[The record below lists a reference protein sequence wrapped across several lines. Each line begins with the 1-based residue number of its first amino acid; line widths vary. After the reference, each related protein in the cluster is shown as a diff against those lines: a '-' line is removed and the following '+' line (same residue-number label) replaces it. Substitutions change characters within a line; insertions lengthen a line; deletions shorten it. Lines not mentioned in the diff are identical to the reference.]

1 MTTTGTLRFPT
12 ADDALGLTNVG
23 DVRISPDGEQ
33 VAFVLAYPD
42 QGDETAPK
50 SHIWTVPAN
59 GGAPRQLTAG
69 PRSDS
74 SPIWSPDGQTLAFL
88 SDREE
93 KDKLHIHL
101 LPGGGGEATQLTKL
115 DGGVVGP
122 RNLDHMV
129 WSADGKRIA
138 YLHADPET
146 EEEKRRKEEKNDA
159 VEFEKVPKFTRLY
172 VADVDSGD
180 AACVSPDGL
189 QVWEFCWSP
198 DADEFVAVASDLPFD
213 WSWYTCRI
221 VTFPVEGG
229 PARTLHHSKRQVAKP
244 AISPDGSRVA
254 FLSSNW
260 SDRGMASGGV
270 FVVSREGGEARELS
284 ADHVASAYS
293 LAWSADGTKLL
304 TAADEQG
311 ETGIAE
317 IVVSTG
323 RRQSL
328 WRGSASISDL
338 TPPDAAGRLP
348 FAKSDPASPPDV
360 WVAELKSGEF
370 EWTKLTDL
378 NPQASE
384 FRVGRAEPVHWKAAD
399 GTEIQGLVIRPVAP
413 DSKDPYPMITMVH
426 GGPTG
431 AWSPSYNVG
440 ADWYGVLEHG
450 IAVFLPNPRGST
462 GWGLEF
468 AEANIGD
475 MGGKDWEDIQS
486 GIDHCVAQG
495 IADPDRLGIGGG
507 SYGGYMAAW
516 AVTQSDR
523 FKAAIMRA
531 GISDWRSFHGRSA
544 LAGWDS
550 VHYGDADPYELD
562 GTLSKFSPITHV
574 KRVKTPTLIIHG
586 EIDPVCPV
594 EQAYSFHRAL
604 KDLGVETEL
613 VVYPREGHGTNER
626 AHRLDLRR
634 RTLEWF
640 VDRLTK

>member
-1 MTTTGTLRFPT
+1 MRTLRFPT

-50 SHIWTVPAN
+50 SHIWTVPTN

-93 KDKLHIHL
+93 KEKSQIYL
-101 LPGGGGEATQLTKL
+101 LPGRGGEAIQLTRL
-115 DGGVVGP
+115 DGGVVSP
-122 RNLDHMV
+122 RNLDPIV
-129 WSADGKRIA
+129 WSPHGKRIA

-146 EEEKRRKEEKNDA
+146 AGEKRSKEEKNDA
-159 VEFEKVPKFTRLY
+159 IKFEKLSKFTRLY
-172 VADVDSGD
+172 VADVDSGE

-189 QVWEFCWSP
+189 QVWEFCWST
-198 DADEFVAVASDLPFD
+198 DAEDFVAVASDLPYD
-213 WSWYTCRI
+213 WSWYTCRL
-221 VTFPVEGG
+221 VAFAAGGG
-229 PARTLHHSKRQVAKP
+229 PGRTLHHSKRQVAKS
-244 AISPDGSRVA
+244 AISPDGGQVA

-270 FVVSREGGEARELS
+270 FVVSRDGGEARELS
-284 ADHVASAYS
+284 AGHVASACS
-293 LAWSADGTKLL
+293 LAWSADGTRLL
-304 TAADEQG
+304 TTADERG
-311 ETGIAE
+311 ETGLAQID
-317 IVVSTG
+317 VSTG
-323 RRQSL
+323 QRHSL
-328 WRGSASISDL
+328 WLGSASISDL
-338 TPPDAAGRLP
+338 TPPDGAGRIP
-348 FAKSDPASPPDV
+348 FARDDPASPPDV
-360 WVAELKSGEF
+360 WLAEPTSGEI

-378 NPQASE
+378 NPQAAE
-384 FRVGRAEPVHWKAAD
+384 FRLGEVEAVHWTASD

-413 DSKDPYPMITMVH
+413 DPKGPRPMITMVH

-431 AWSPSYNVG
+431 TWSPSYTAG

-450 IAVFLPNPRGST
+450 VAVFLPNPRGST

-486 GIDHCVAQG
+486 GIDHCVARG

-507 SYGGYMAAW
+507 SYGGYMTAW
-516 AVTQSDR
+516 AVTQTDR

-531 GISDWRSFHGRSA
+531 GISDWRSFHGRST

-562 GTLSKFSPITHV
+562 STLSRFSPITHV